1 LQSQAS
7 FYGPPS
13 FSEHHNCAAS
23 LRIKG
28 SGFTASFAE
37 LIFGSG
43 AQNSES
49 GGTHRM
55 TTFGQVSCEPAKDVK
70 LSLSGLW
77 QVCSRSSRF
86 NNLGILAVPVGRL
99 KPAGEKT
106 ATPGAEDLSVDVQR
120 SDSAPWVALMVD
132 CELYETI
139 KAEGWFQVERSM
151 PRPVR
156 CGFSLSDTP
165 ENKLGWGVRMG
176 GTAEGEEHQM
186 HHQHLEG
193 FLNLGFGKGS
203 LQPGLVYAM
212 EGDKWTPALF
222 LRSSWFM

>member
-1 LQSQAS
+1 MILVPFGAQCNDFLGDPRRLQNLQSQAS
-7 FYGPPS
+7 FHGPPS
-13 FSEHHNCAAS
+13 FAEHHNCAAG

-28 SGFTASFAE
+28 SRFTASFAE
-37 LIFGSG
+37 LIFGSEK
-43 AQNSES
+43 ADSES
-49 GGTHRM
+49 GGANP
-55 TTFGQVSCEPAKDVK
+55 GS
-70 LSLSGLW
+70 
-77 QVCSRSSRF
+77 
-86 NNLGILAVPVGRL
+86 L
-99 KPAGEKT
+99 KPGKT
-106 ATPGAEDLSVDVQR
+106 ATPVPEAETHLSVEVQR
-120 SDSAPWVALMVD
+120 SASAPSVAVMVD

-139 KAEGWFQVERSM
+139 KAEGWFQIERSKH
-151 PRPVR
+151 RPVR

-176 GTAEGEEHQM
+176 GTAEGEEHQL

-193 FLNLGFGKGS
+193 FLNLSFGKGS